1 MPLEFNKISEE
12 LFQNFYDKFSEN
24 KTFLQTSNYAEFQK
38 RLGKTIF
45 LYGIFKKEELIG
57 TALIQKIQT
66 RLKTF
71 LHCPHC
77 PLIRKDNSLSKTEQ
91 FNFFLE
97 KYKTLGNT
105 QRCDFVRISPLI
117 TLEEKPLI
125 TLLKTNKFRPAPIHL
140 VNPEKTWVL
149 NLEQT
154 EEEIFKNM
162 KKTTRYE
169 IRRQKKFNIE
179 VLSGNTDKDLDIFWN
194 LHTKTVQRQGFI
206 PFPKD
211 STATQLKSFKKNCLI
226 FNGKINQEFYSS
238 AIIIFDKHTA
248 YYQQGAS
255 KHCKFPVSHA
265 VLWEAIRE
273 AKKRG
278 CKKFNFWGICDKDQ
292 ITHPW
297 YGLSKFKRGFGGKEE
312 NFLHCQ
318 DFPITF
324 KYWINFYIEK
334 YRKWKRNY

>member
-1 MPLEFNKISEE
+1 MHLEFKKISEKV
-12 LFQNFYDKFSEN
+12 LQDFYDRFSDR
-24 KTFLQTSNYAEFQK
+24 KTFLQTSNYANFQK
-38 RLGKTIF
+38 ELGKKIF
-45 LYGIFKKEELIG
+45 LYGIFEKEELIG

-71 LHCPHC
+71 LHCPHG
-77 PLIRKDNSLSKTEQ
+77 PLIKTDNSQSKP

-97 KYKTLGNT
+97 SYKKLGLT
-105 QRCDFVRISPLI
+105 QKCDFVRISPLI
-117 TLEEKPLI
+117 TPEEE
-125 TLLKTNKFRPAPIHL
+125 TLRVLFNTQKFRPAPIHL

-169 IRRQKKFNIE
+169 IRRREKFDIKI
-179 VLSGNTDKDLDIFWN
+179 LSGNTDKDLDIFWD
-194 LHTKTVQRQGFI
+194 LHSQTVKRQGFI
-206 PFPKD
+206 PFPKH
-211 STATQLKSFKKNCLI
+211 STALQLKSFGNNCLI
-226 FNGKINQEFYSS
+226 FNGKIDQEFCSS
-238 AIIIFDKHTA
+238 AIIIFDKQTA

-255 KHCKFPVSHA
+255 KYCKFPVSHA
-265 VLWEAIRE
+265 VLWEAILE

-278 CKKFNFWGICDKDQ
+278 CKEFNFWGICDKEQ
-292 ITHPW
+292 SKHPW

-312 NFLHCQ
+312 NFMHCQ
-318 DFPITF
+318 DFPITY
-324 KYWINFYIEK
+324 KYWINFCIEK